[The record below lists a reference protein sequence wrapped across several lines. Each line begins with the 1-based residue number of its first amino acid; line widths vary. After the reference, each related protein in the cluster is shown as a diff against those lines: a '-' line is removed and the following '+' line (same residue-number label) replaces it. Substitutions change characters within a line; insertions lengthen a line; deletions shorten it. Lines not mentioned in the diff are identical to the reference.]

1 MVFNSNPS
9 NSSQES
15 NPLIQQQ
22 LDTLSANTNSVNA
35 TLQQVI
41 QQQKDT
47 EDWETTK
54 VYYLTNLINSTQSEI
69 MMLQTS
75 IDHQESLKLLLPP
88 NDPRV
93 QGLDDHTA
101 HLQHR
106 ISKAESHKR
115 NLTMQLQAKQLM
127 LATAS
132 PTATSFMEPVTISD
146 QDQQMSLAPLAPVA
160 SMPEASTSN
169 KRPCLEDDQSEVHE
183 QQEVE
188 PSMQVDDGLQLPL
201 MGNG

>member
-15 NPLIQQQ
+15 NPLLQRQ
-22 LDTLSANTNSVNA
+22 LDTLSANANSVNA

-47 EDWETTK
+47 EDRYQRDRTNLIDAFRETTN

-69 MMLQTS
+69 MTLQTS

-93 QGLDDHTA
+93 QELDDRTA
-101 HLQHR
+101 RLQHR
-106 ISKAESHKR
+106 IYEAESHKKD
-115 NLTMQLQAKQLM
+115 LTTQLQAKQLT
-127 LATAS
+127 LTTSS
-132 PTATSFMEPVTISD
+132 PMATSFMEPVVISD
-146 QDQQMSLAPLAPVA
+146 QDQQMSSASPAPIA

-169 KRPCLEDDQSEVHE
+169 K
-183 QQEVE
+183 
-188 PSMQVDDGLQLPL
+188 
-201 MGNG
+201 